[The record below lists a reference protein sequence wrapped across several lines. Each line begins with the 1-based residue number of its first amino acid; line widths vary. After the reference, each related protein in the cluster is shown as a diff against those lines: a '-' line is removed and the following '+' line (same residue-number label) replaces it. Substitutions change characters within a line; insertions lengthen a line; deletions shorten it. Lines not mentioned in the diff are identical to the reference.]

1 MDRREFVGGMGRA
14 AAAAG
19 AAPLVPGGLWEI
31 PDKLTLA
38 ALGDIIMTR
47 RISNQRDPR
56 LLELVELLRSA
67 DCAWAN
73 CEMNIMDH
81 RIGYPM
87 GKGQDGTIICEPWG
101 GEELAWMG
109 IDFLGMANNHTA
121 DYGEEGVLE
130 TIRNVERAG
139 LRHAGSGQDM
149 QYASKPGYFDSPGG
163 RVGQVSCASTFASW
177 SMAAYTTPHAKGR
190 PGLNPL
196 RWSRSYQLE
205 SEQFERLR
213 EVGQAVAEA
222 TGDENAHSAADE
234 LDFMGNRFTRGDA
247 NDIFSEPNAED
258 LERITNA
265 VGIARRNS
273 RIVIVTIHAHE
284 GYRDREV
291 PARFLVTF
299 AHACI
304 DAGAD
309 AFFGTGPHI
318 LRGLEM
324 YRGKPIF
331 YSLANG
337 VFQYET
343 VNQIGAEE
351 FVASNLDRDTL
362 DPSLAF
368 DHAFA
373 DMVVDNRY
381 WETVVPYI
389 TFEDGREVT
398 DIKLYPVVMGQD
410 EPRHWR
416 GTPIMATPEEGEAIV
431 DSLARLSEPY
441 GTRMSYQDGIGHVLL

>member
-1 MDRREFVGGMGRA
+1 MDRREFVGGMGRV

-19 AAPLVPGGLWEI
+19 AAPLVPGSLWEI

-101 GEELAWMG
+101 GEKLAWMG
-109 IDFLGMANNHTA
+109 VDFLGMANNHTA

-149 QYASKPGYFDSPGG
+149 QYASRPGYFDSPGG
-163 RVGQVSCASTFASW
+163 R
-177 SMAAYTTPHAKGR
+177 
-190 PGLNPL
+190 
-196 RWSRSYQLE
+196 RSYQLKA
-205 SEQFERLR
+205 EQFEQLR
-213 EVGQAVAEA
+213 EVGGAVAEA
-222 TGDENAHSAADE
+222 TGGEGDESASDE
-234 LDFMGNRFTRGDA
+234 LVFMDNRFTRGDA

-258 LERITNA
+258 LERITDA
-265 VGIARRNS
+265 IRVARRNS
-273 RIVIVTIHAHE
+273 RVVIVTIHAHE

-299 AHACI
+299 ARACI

-331 YSLANG
+331 YSVANG

-368 DHAFA
+368 DYAFA
-373 DMVVDNRY
+373 DMVVDDRY

-389 TFEDGREVT
+389 TFENGREIT
-398 DIKLYPVVMGQD
+398 DIKLYPVVMGQH

-416 GTPIMATPEEGEAIV
+416 GTPIMATPEEGEVIV
-431 DSLARLSEPY
+431 DRLARLSEPY
-441 GTRMSYQDGIGHVLL
+441 GTRLSYQDGIGHVAL